1 MTTGERISQRRKEL
15 GISADDLADAI
26 GVSRSTIFRY
36 ENGYIEKVPMS
47 NLAPIAQALHTTVE
61 YLMGWD
67 GTDDEADW
75 VKNFRYNLGEILKN
89 SDISDISASVD
100 KKRLEAIAF
109 GESPILLAD
118 ACEIADELGESL
130 DFMAGLDKIVNF
142 SELKNGSQED
152 GVFHDRRMVRKY
164 RTLDQYGKEAVDAVL
179 EAEYKRMTKIISPTQ
194 SGWVSY
200 INCYDL
206 AVSAGTGEPWADQ
219 GYKTWLEI
227 PTTQVPEK
235 TSYCARVN
243 GNSME
248 PAYKDGDIVFV
259 QQLDGEQLREGE
271 IGIFRL
277 NSEGY
282 IKQLGYHELISLN
295 PAYGPIAIHEY
306 DDFEVQG
313 RVLGK
318 L

>member
-1 MTTGERISQRRKEL
+1 MTISELVREYRATHNISQRQFADIAGLSNGYVSMIENNINPATGMPPKLSLNTLKKVAKGL
-15 GISADDLADAI
+15 GITLTDLMEEAEDI
-26 GVSRSTIFRY
+26 PIS
-36 ENGYIEKVPMS
+36 
-47 NLAPIAQALHTTVE
+47 LANTL
-61 YLMGWD
+61 
-67 GTDDEADW
+67 DDESSN
-75 VKNFRYNLGEILKN
+75 V
-89 SDISDISASVD
+89 
-100 KKRLEAIAF
+100 
-109 GESPILLAD
+109 SPFPAPQGMTR
-118 ACEIADELGESL
+118 DE
-130 DFMAGLDKIVNF
+130 
-142 SELKNGSQED
+142 
-152 GVFHDRRMVRKY
+152 RRMIRKY
-164 RTLDQYGKEAVDAVL
+164 RTLDGFGKQAVDAVV
-179 EAEYKRMTKIISPTQ
+179 EAEYKRMTKMADPQ
-194 SGWVSY
+194 REGWVSY

-219 GYKTWLEI
+219 GYKTKLEI

-277 NSEGY
+277 NGEGY

-295 PAYGPIAIHEY
+295 PAYDPIAINEY